1 MRLIVTSREDIA
13 SMNIR
18 KHLLAGWE
26 WKEIGRF
33 ESDPILECPGYMM
46 VTIPEIHL
54 IRDNI
59 DKQVTHVTGKE
70 FQVVIFASRHRAESK
85 LPTLTVHP
93 IGNYS
98 RAEFGGRDRTL
109 VPASPHLMTSAL
121 RLLKESWTGAGFG
134 ISFETTHHGP
144 YLETPSFFIEIGS
157 DETLWTNE
165 EAAETIAK
173 VIMSVQEKRGEVVM
187 CVGGGHYAPR
197 FTELAFEIPVSIAH
211 MAANYAV
218 DSLYDDRVMAEMI
231 EKSGKPKFVYF
242 HRKAMQKQ
250 KFREL
255 SERFSTFGIE
265 VVRSNRFSEG

>member
-18 KHLLAGWE
+18 RHLLANWE
-26 WKEIGRF
+26 WREVGAF
-33 ESDPILECPGYMM
+33 ENDPILESGEHLM

-54 IRDNI
+54 ARDHI
-59 DKQVTHVTGKE
+59 DRQVSESTGRIFE
-70 FQVVIFASRHRAESK
+70 AVIFASRHRAESK

-93 IGNYS
+93 IGNFS
-98 RAEFGGRDRTL
+98 KAEFGGLDRTL
-109 VPASPHLMTSAL
+109 VRVPPHLMTSSL
-121 RLLKESWTGAGFG
+121 RLLRELWTGTGFG

-157 DETLWTNE
+157 DESLWTHD
-165 EAAETIAK
+165 EAAETISR
-173 VIMSVQEKRGEVVM
+173 VIMTAKEKKGEIVI

-197 FTELAFEIPVSIAH
+197 FTDLALENLVSIAH

-218 DSLYDDRVMAEMI
+218 NDLYDEEVMKEMI
-231 EKSGKPKFVYF
+231 EKSMRPKVVYF
-242 HRKAMQKQ
+242 HRKSMQKQ

-255 SERFSTFGIE
+255 SERFASFGIE
-265 VVRSNRFSEG
+265 TVRSDWFSD